1 MRITRVIVKCIIILV
16 MLFLLSLGES
26 ITELIASN
34 INGDLFIGCICGVI
48 IAIIIMSIVKP
59 DKIN

>member
-16 MLFLLSLGES
+16 VLFLLSLGES

-48 IAIIIMSIVKP
+48 IAIIIVH
-59 DKIN
+59 NH

>member
-1 MRITRVIVKCIIILV
+1 MRVLKTLLKCIIILV

-34 INGDLFIGCICGVI
+34 INGDLFIGCICGAI